1 MIGQR
6 PGGGRTVLVTGA
18 SAGIGAALAWTFV
31 KYGWDAVLTARREP
45 ELALLADQL
54 SEIYDARVTVLPCDL
69 AAPGAATA
77 LVDQIGALG
86 IQIDALVNNA
96 GFSRTTGFLATDPAD
111 HAAMVKVMLSAP
123 IELSRLLIP
132 GMVDRGFGRVL
143 NVASL
148 AGLMPA
154 TGGDTLYG
162 PIKGFLI
169 KASAGLH
176 LELEGTGV
184 HVTALCPGYTLT
196 EFHDVNGSREEVSSA
211 YPAWMWQTANQVAR
225 VGYAAVE
232 ANRARVVPGWRNT
245 LLAAI
250 PKLLPDALALKII
263 GGHARRLKRI

>member
-1 MIGQR
+1 MVK
-6 PGGGRTVLVTGA
+6 RTALITGA
-18 SAGIGAALAWTFV
+18 SAGIGAALARV
-31 KYGWDAVLTARREP
+31 YAEKGWDLILVARREAPLQSLARALSVDHSVSATVLTA
-45 ELALLADQL
+45 
-54 SEIYDARVTVLPCDL
+54 DL
-69 AAPGAATA
+69 AVSDEPHRLFATVEA
-77 LVDQIGALG
+77 RGLKV
-86 IQIDALVNNA
+86 DALVNNA
-96 GFSRTTGFLATDPAD
+96 GFSRTTGFLATSPED
-111 HAAMVKVMLSAP
+111 HAAMIDVMLTAP
-123 IELSRLLIP
+123 ITLSRLLLP
-132 GMVDRGFGRVL
+132 GMVERSFGRVL

-162 PIKGFLI
+162 PIKSFLI

-176 LELEGTGV
+176 LELAGTGV

-211 YPAWMWQTANQVAR
+211 YPAWMWQTAEHVAR

-232 ANRARVVPGWRNT
+232 ANRPRVIPGWRNN

-263 GGHARRLKRI
+263 SGHARRLKRI